1 MSSITIYFKQ
11 LKHFWLFLD
20 LLGNE
25 DRMSGKKKCLLVL
38 PSPSSKQICNRPHRK
53 CGSVD
58 REQCY
63 YVLVHLINEPE
74 SSRQKYLFVK
84 SSCLSC

>member
-1 MSSITIYFKQ
+1 MSSISIYFKQ

-20 LLGNE
+20 LLENE
-25 DRMSGKKKCLLVL
+25 DRMSGKICLLVP
-38 PSPSSKQICNRPHRK
+38 PSPSSKQICIRPHPK

-58 REQCY
+58 REQCF

-74 SSRQKYLFVK
+74 SSRQKYIFVK
-84 SSCLSC
+84 SSCLFC